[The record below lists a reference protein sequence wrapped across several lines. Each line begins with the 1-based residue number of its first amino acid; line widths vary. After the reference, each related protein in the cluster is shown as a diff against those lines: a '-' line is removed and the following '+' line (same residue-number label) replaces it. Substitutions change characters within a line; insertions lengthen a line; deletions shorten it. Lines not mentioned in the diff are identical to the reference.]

1 MNKLALPF
9 LIFLLF
15 LASCRSDKPKRTT
28 QVASKG
34 LPSELLLIIDS
45 ELWNSDAC
53 DTLEAVL
60 KSPVPGLPQY
70 EPLFR
75 LVRIFPEN
83 YSPAFST
90 FRNILEVRLNPNLK
104 TTESGIARNVNAR
117 PQTYLRI
124 SAPDATALN
133 AFLSENKD
141 AVTSCFV
148 ESELNHEIECL
159 IKKHSKTVDDASRE
173 IFGLKVFVPQDIKKV
188 KRGKDFLW
196 ASSDR
201 QEKDL
206 NYVCYILPFS
216 VRNELS
222 ALRWV
227 ELRDSVMMLNIPGST
242 TEQWMTT
249 AREGDLPLVEQ
260 SFVTLPSGKTVA
272 MMRGLWE
279 MHGGALGGPFVSLA
293 FVDTA
298 QARIIVNEG
307 FVYSPS
313 TNKRDLVRKM
323 EAALRT
329 LKE

>member
-1 MNKLALPF
+1 MNKLFFPS
-9 LIFLLF
+9 LILF
-15 LASCRSDKPKRTT
+15 ILFIDCQNRTPTKPT

-34 LPSELLLIIDS
+34 LPSELLLIVDAA
-45 ELWNSDAC
+45 LWSSDAR
-53 DTLEAVL
+53 DTLEVVL
-60 KSPVPGLPQY
+60 KAPVPGLPQY

-104 TTESGIARNVNAR
+104 ATESGIARNVNAR

-124 SAPDATALN
+124 SSPDAAALN

-148 ESELNHEIECL
+148 ESELNHEKERL
-159 IKKHSKTVDDASRE
+159 IKKHSKIADDASRE
-173 IFGLKVFVPQDIKKV
+173 MFGLSVFVPQDIVKV
-188 KRGKDFLW
+188 KRGGNFLW

-216 VRNELS
+216 ARNELS
-222 ALRWV
+222 ALRWA
-227 ELRDSVMMLNIPGST
+227 ELRDSVMMRNIPGST
-242 TEQWMTT
+242 PEQWMTT

-329 LKE
+329 LRE